1 MSKSKEV
8 IAILQNSL
16 AENERIKRAQFAAFA
31 ALFLITLVLLL
42 WIGHLSS
49 NPSTDLREPILWSVI
64 AMVVIITYGVI
75 ALAIYINR
83 TTAGLLRTLKSVS
96 EKS

>member
-1 MSKSKEV
+1 MSKEV

-16 AENERIKRAQFAAFA
+16 AENERIKRTQLAAFA
-31 ALFLITLVLLL
+31 ALFLITFALLL
-42 WIGHLSS
+42 WMGHLTG
-49 NPSTDLREPILWSVI
+49 NPSTDLRELILWSVI
-64 AMVVIITYGVI
+64 AMMVIITYGVV

-83 TTAGLLRTLKSVS
+83 TTARLLRTLKSVS